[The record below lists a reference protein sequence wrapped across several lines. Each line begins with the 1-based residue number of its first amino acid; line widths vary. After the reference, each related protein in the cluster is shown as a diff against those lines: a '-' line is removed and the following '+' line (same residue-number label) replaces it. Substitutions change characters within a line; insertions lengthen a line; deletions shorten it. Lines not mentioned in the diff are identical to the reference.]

1 VRWARVSS
9 ALVVAVFVARS
20 AHAALPVIDATANT
34 FLGISISKE
43 AALVAGQIRQL
54 SNDVVK
60 ITNLVA
66 TLNAV
71 RSGNIFA
78 AGALISQLNDMGL
91 TTPLSA
97 DAQGFVDA
105 LQGLG
110 MASLNLGEAG
120 AELGAAVRAAL
131 SSNTVFLPS
140 GVSWRDAMMA
150 ANAAAAAAQTATAR
164 QSLRASDTRL
174 QRLRDLQVAGGRS
187 ASVTDAANFAG
198 RAGVETAIGVAQGN
212 QLLGVMATTA
222 ARSATSAA
230 QDEQIQRCQYA
241 RLAANAAAAEAAAR
255 AGLVQL
261 VTNTSTVS
269 CGTAASEAAGPGV
282 SASTISYGLA
292 DGVTAT
298 AGGSGG
304 SLDTMLRTDWGPA
317 AASNAAA
324 LGVNPAALAA
334 TCVMESGCTANPGGS
349 GTISGAFQM
358 SNGTYAQTV
367 AEVQASNPDLASQIT
382 SKNDPAS
389 QSIAASQY
397 LLDAAQQQQAAGI
410 TPTVLTTRAYYQFGP
425 GNSVALSTASD
436 NALMADQLS
445 GFSDTG
451 KILRANGLNMNSTV
465 GDWRQGIVNKLGG
478 DASLPVLTTGDART

>member
-1 VRWARVSS
+1 MRWGRIPA
-9 ALVVAVFVARS
+9 ALAVAVFIAPAAR
-20 AHAALPVIDATANT
+20 AALPVVDVTSNT
-34 FLGISISKE
+34 FLGIQIGNSAKE
-43 AALVAGQIRQL
+43 VAHQIQQL
-54 SNDVVK
+54 ANDTVK
-60 ITNLVA
+60 IANLVA

-71 RSGNIFA
+71 RTGNIFA
-78 AGALISQLNDMGL
+78 AGALITQLNDMGL
-91 TTPLSA
+91 TTPLSG

-110 MASLNLGEAG
+110 MASLNLGQAG
-120 AELGAAVRAAL
+120 TELGAAVRATL

-164 QSLRASDTRL
+164 QSLRASDSRL
-174 QRLRDLQVAGGRS
+174 QQLRALQSAGGRS

-222 ARSATSAA
+222 ARGATNAA

-241 RLAANAAAAEAAAR
+241 RLAANAAAAEANAR

-261 VTNTSTVS
+261 VTSTSTVA
-269 CGTAASEAAGPGV
+269 CGTAASEAAGPGAQA
-282 SASTISYGLA
+282 SAISYGL
-292 DGVTAT
+292 DGGVIAPTS
-298 AGGSGG
+298 GGGG
-304 SLDTMLRTDWGPA
+304 SLDTMLRTDWGAA

-334 TCVMESGCTANPGGS
+334 TCVMESGCAANPGGT

-367 AEVQASNPDLASQIT
+367 AEVRASNPELAAQLT
-382 SKNDPAS
+382 TKNDPAS

-410 TPTVLTTRAYYQFGP
+410 TATVLTTRAYYQFGP

-465 GDWRQGIVNKLGG
+465 GDWRQSIVNKLGG
-478 DASLPVLTTGDART
+478 DASLPVLTTRDTRT